1 MQRKCK
7 ICVSI
12 FGSRRT
18 TSHLALK
25 LPSAVW
31 TEPLKTPGCPIP
43 RVTCAATDLCNLD
56 SCVDKCH
63 QVTVLLLSVISIFS
77 NSPSAGDFQ
86 PVCIGITLFLQP
98 VGGVESPVCREGDGS
113 AGELARGAQLGCHQP
128 RWMVSPKGAAGSD
141 PPSCCSGTVLMDQT
155 ASWSCRLLWMLPGDA
170 QRCLGGWSQLR
181 RGDSDGAQVAAGTAG
196 TPCPPQGLAQLS
208 SCPCR
213 CASGCA
219 AFRGHGSACPCF
231 QPGLCRAG
239 GHGSDTCA
247 IEATHSAG
255 AGGWEFI
262 SSSFPAEQQAGD
274 ASPSSRDRQVM
285 LLLHPGT
292 G

>member
-63 QVTVLLLSVISIFS
+63 QETVLLLSVISIFS
-77 NSPSAGDFQ
+77 NSPSTGDFQ

-155 ASWSCRLLWMLPGDA
+155 ASWSCGCSQGMLGDVSGVGPSCGEVTAMEHRWQQGQQVLPVLLRAWPGTAFLLPTPLCQWLCCFQGTRQCLSLLPARAVPCWGTRQRHVRYRGHA
-170 QRCLGGWSQLR
+170 QRRGRRMGIHQQLLPR
-181 RGDSDGAQVAAGTAG
+181 
-196 TPCPPQGLAQLS
+196 
-208 SCPCR
+208 
-213 CASGCA
+213 
-219 AFRGHGSACPCF
+219 
-231 QPGLCRAG
+231 
-239 GHGSDTCA
+239 
-247 IEATHSAG
+247 
-255 AGGWEFI
+255 
-262 SSSFPAEQQAGD
+262 
-274 ASPSSRDRQVM
+274 
-285 LLLHPGT
+285 
-292 G
+292 